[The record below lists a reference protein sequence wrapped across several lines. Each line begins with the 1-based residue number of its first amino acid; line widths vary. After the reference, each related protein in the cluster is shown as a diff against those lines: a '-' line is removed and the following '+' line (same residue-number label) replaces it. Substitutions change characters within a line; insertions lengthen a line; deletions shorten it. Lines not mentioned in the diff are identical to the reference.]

1 MFIKKK
7 NIIYTVKINKKLP
20 ILVMNLILFGIQ
32 KNYNNRNRNA
42 CWIGSYLN
50 NFLLKIL
57 FK

>member
-42 CWIGSYLN
+42 C
-50 NFLLKIL
+50 
-57 FK
+57 